1 MITKEQATNEANRYF
16 HYTGKQQCSKSVG
29 KRGGVTTST
38 VVARRNG
45 ATQVWKTRPDEFRIP
60 VKHGLYE
67 YGEITHQNASDWHL
81 AMECEIEELRR
92 NY

>member
-1 MITKEQATNEANRYF
+1 MITKDQAIDTSNRYF
-16 HYTGKQQCSKSVG
+16 HYTGKQQCSKTVG
-29 KRGGVTTST
+29 ARGGVKTST

-45 ATQVWKTRPDEFRIP
+45 KTQVWKTRPDEFRVP
-60 VKHGLYE
+60 VKHGLYD
-67 YGEITHQNASDWHL
+67 YGEITQDNASDFHL